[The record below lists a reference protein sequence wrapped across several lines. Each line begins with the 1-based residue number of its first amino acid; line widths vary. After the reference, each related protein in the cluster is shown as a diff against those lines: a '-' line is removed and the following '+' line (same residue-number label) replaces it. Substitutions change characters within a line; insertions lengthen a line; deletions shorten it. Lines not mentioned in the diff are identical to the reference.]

1 MNLIVNAGDKL
12 RRLELENAWL
22 RAQLIQAQADLTFV
36 AVMADVDLPDMDEEE
51 DGENAY
57 AGKEHQELV

>member
-22 RAQLIQAQADLTFV
+22 RAQLIQTQADLTFV

-51 DGENAY
+51 DGENA
-57 AGKEHQELV
+57 